1 MPRAVHEISDYTN
14 GTIIETKKSKVK
26 EVIIDRTGMDF
37 TQFTRSMLLAQGA
50 FDTFLKA
57 DSEEKSKI
65 LEQITG
71 TEIYSTIGRR
81 VFERRR
87 QEGEKLQQLR
97 GESEPL
103 CPPVGRGY
111 SATQEQDF

>member
-1 MPRAVHEISDYTN
+1 
-14 GTIIETKKSKVK
+14 
-26 EVIIDRTGMDF
+26 MDF

-81 VFERRR
+81 VFERMR
-87 QEGEKLQQLR
+87 QEGETAPAAFAGKR
-97 GESEPL
+97 A
-103 CPPVGRGY
+103 
-111 SATQEQDF
+111 ATPSCRMRRFSNSGTGSLK